1 VPYYRD
7 NLVTNLPLRRYLHER
22 FLSGELP
29 HWYPYES
36 LGVPF
41 IGQVA
46 SGVFHPATWL
56 LLPFDPLAAVKLNL
70 VLAYLVGAVGAY
82 RLARLL
88 PSSRPAAA
96 LAAVAFAY
104 GGYALGV
111 SSIVFYAMSQATLP
125 WVAWAALRVARKRRT
140 KDAALLG
147 LAWGLMFLSGDP
159 QGFLLCGL
167 VVLVA
172 LVEGVDARR
181 LVLFVAAGGVAALLC
196 GVELLPSTVVAAQSL
211 RVQGT
216 PGPTMGLTWA
226 LHPLRLPELLIP
238 GYIPDPV
245 RFRVVGELLGGG
257 TAVFATTLFA
267 GGVTL
272 LLACA
277 GVASRRRV
285 PLLKRAVPFFTRL
298 RYPEK
303 YVAFTWLALVP
314 LVAAGLDHARARL
327 DRWWKGALGL
337 AAACGLLAL
346 LTAWRGLSA
355 DVWAALGRPLP
366 AGDEVAGVVD
376 AAWRSG
382 LLWTALFTALA
393 AGALWAARRRPQ
405 VLLALPLLAFLE
417 LWRGNGAHLPLV
429 PRALFDAEN
438 PFVEAIRARSPEGPP
453 PGRVLREVDPPV
465 PSTVT
470 GGGEPWVL
478 ANLYLLKADL
488 SGLYGLPTLGDNLG
502 AISARYATV
511 LGAGSRMA
519 PRRGPLFNGCF
530 RVVDVR
536 RPMGQGE
543 ERLAEEGALGLA
555 LLRSPCRPRAYL
567 AGARPVGNLREA
579 TAALDALPPGVVVWE
594 GGPEVAPEPVS
605 GTVRWLEYRPELL
618 RLEVDAAARSA
629 LVISDELTEG
639 WRATIDGAPADLFL
653 TLGVARGLVVP
664 PGRHQVTLTYRTPRL
679 LEGALASGLGL
690 LGAVALILGGRR
702 TRAPVP

>member
-1 VPYYRD
+1 MPDAPPAATPDVPVSPPRGRLAACAFLAGTWVVFFARHLFTDGVPYYRD
-7 NLVTNLPLRRYLHER
+7 NLVTNLPLRRYLHDR

-46 SGVFHPATWL
+46 NGVFHPATWL

-147 LAWGLMFLSGDP
+147 LAWGLVFLAGDP

-181 LVLFVAAGGVAALLC
+181 LVLFAAAGGVAALLC
-196 GVELLPSTVVAAQSL
+196 GVELLPSTVVAARSL

-272 LLACA
+272 LLGAA

-285 PLLKRAVPFFTRL
+285 PLAFAALGGLCLWLALGDRGGLLPLLKLAVPFFTRL

-337 AAACGLLAL
+337 AAVCGLLAL
-346 LTAWRGLSA
+346 LAAWRGLSA
-355 DVWAALGRPLP
+355 DVWAAVGRPLQ
-366 AGDEVAGVVD
+366 AGDEVAGVV
-376 AAWRSG
+376 
-382 LLWTALFTALA
+382 
-393 AGALWAARRRPQ
+393 
-405 VLLALPLLAFLE
+405 
-417 LWRGNGAHLPLV
+417 
-429 PRALFDAEN
+429 
-438 PFVEAIRARSPEGPP
+438 
-453 PGRVLREVDPPV
+453 
-465 PSTVT
+465 
-470 GGGEPWVL
+470 
-478 ANLYLLKADL
+478 
-488 SGLYGLPTLGDNLG
+488 
-502 AISARYATV
+502 
-511 LGAGSRMA
+511 
-519 PRRGPLFNGCF
+519 
-530 RVVDVR
+530 
-536 RPMGQGE
+536 
-543 ERLAEEGALGLA
+543 
-555 LLRSPCRPRAYL
+555 
-567 AGARPVGNLREA
+567 
-579 TAALDALPPGVVVWE
+579 
-594 GGPEVAPEPVS
+594 
-605 GTVRWLEYRPELL
+605 
-618 RLEVDAAARSA
+618 
-629 LVISDELTEG
+629 
-639 WRATIDGAPADLFL
+639 
-653 TLGVARGLVVP
+653 
-664 PGRHQVTLTYRTPRL
+664 
-679 LEGALASGLGL
+679 
-690 LGAVALILGGRR
+690 
-702 TRAPVP
+702 